1 MIHIP
6 TVASGENFPTGHI
19 ILPTNGRQNQQ
30 QSLELLIW
38 PNEIECQD
46 IKKAALSSWKI
57 AMSKDL

>member
-30 QSLELLIW
+30 QSLELLI
-38 PNEIECQD
+38 
-46 IKKAALSSWKI
+46 
-57 AMSKDL
+57 